1 MWETF
6 TIIIVTNPGHVILDQ
21 PTWDSGTGLQSSS
34 RGEQE
39 PRKMNQSS
47 DLIELSELAA
57 VCARDLGD
65 PIAQAESMVLET
77 LGGEAP
83 FCSAVTGDRPRTH
96 STWRPST

>member
-1 MWETF
+1 
-6 TIIIVTNPGHVILDQ
+6 
-21 PTWDSGTGLQSSS
+21 
-34 RGEQE
+34 
-39 PRKMNQSS
+39 MNQSS

-83 FCSAVTGDRPRTH
+83 RSK
-96 STWRPST
+96 STRLNSSHT